1 MANMSGGGPL
11 SGRTAVVTGV
21 SRRNGIGY
29 ALASSLLSAGAG
41 VLAHSWWRHDADQP
55 WGADP
60 IGIDGVIE
68 SLRSAAPPG
77 ARLAHIEADLADRE
91 SPAAVVAE
99 ARRAFGHIDVL
110 IANHAR
116 SGEQRLADLTA
127 EELDACW
134 AANVRGTLLLVQA
147 FAGQH
152 DGRPGG
158 RVIYFTSGQHL
169 GPMPSELPYIATKG
183 ALQQLTKSLAAE
195 LIPRGITVNCVN
207 PGPVDTGYAD
217 AQLRS
222 AIEGRHPRG
231 RWGMP
236 TDVARLVTW
245 LVSDEAEWITGQT
258 IVTDGGFDLASR

>member
-1 MANMSGGGPL
+1 MVVNQPGRGAL

-21 SRRNGIGY
+21 SRRIGIGY
-29 ALASSLLSAGAG
+29 ALTSSLLRAGAS
-41 VLAHSWWRHDADQP
+41 VLAHSWSKHDADQP

-77 ARLAHIEADLADRE
+77 ARLAHIEADLADPE
-91 SPAAVVAE
+91 SPARVVAD
-99 ARRAFGHIDVL
+99 ARRAFGHVDVL

-116 SGEQRLADLTA
+116 SGQQRLEELTA
-127 EELDACW
+127 KELDTCW

-147 FAGQH
+147 FAAQH

-169 GPMPSELPYIATKG
+169 QPMPSELPYIATKG
-183 ALQQLTKSLAAE
+183 ALQQLTMTLAAE
-195 LIPRGITVNCVN
+195 LNPRGITVNCVN

-217 AQLRS
+217 PRLRS
-222 AIEGRHPRG
+222 ELEARHPRG

-236 TDVARLVTW
+236 ADVARLVTW
-245 LVSDEAEWITGQT
+245 LVSDEADWITGQT
-258 IVTDGGFDLASR
+258 VVSDGGFHLA